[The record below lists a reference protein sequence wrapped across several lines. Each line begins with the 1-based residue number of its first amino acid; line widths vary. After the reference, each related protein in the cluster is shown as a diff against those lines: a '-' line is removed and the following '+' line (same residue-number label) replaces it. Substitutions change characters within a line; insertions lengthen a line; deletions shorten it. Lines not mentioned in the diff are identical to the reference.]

1 MLNIS
6 HVNWYVAIA
15 VAIVVISAA
24 CVITRVRGRQ
34 KFRSN
39 GRRAIERLSKLERG
53 APPGPEPALRS
64 ALAPQIEPQV
74 QAILEREELSEHE
87 PAVNLRLPLQVGTKV
102 QAVRNFGPVK
112 NGALGI
118 ITGAAELRVFWRS
131 RPTYLCTFAD
141 NIKCHARPKQIEAYE
156 HGYILEELERPDFA
170 AILSRQMLLRAQQF
184 GNGHERHVGTI
195 SSFLPKAGTLGRG

>member
-1 MLNIS
+1 MFNVS

-15 VAIVVISAA
+15 VAIVVISTA
-24 CVITRVRGRQ
+24 CVITCVRGSQR
-34 KFRSN
+34 FRSN

-53 APPGPEPALRS
+53 APPAPEPG
-64 ALAPQIEPQV
+64 LAPQIEPQV
-74 QAILEREELSEHE
+74 QPILEREELLEHK
-87 PAVNLRLPLQVGTKV
+87 PAVKLRLPLQVGTKV

-118 ITGAAELRVFWRS
+118 ITDVAELRVFWRS
-131 RPTYLCTFAD
+131 RPAYLCTFAD

-184 GNGHERHVGTI
+184 GNRHERHVGAI
-195 SSFLPKAGTLGRG
+195 SGLLPKTDTLGRG